1 MKLTQI
7 GGEMKLSK
15 HIFNGLSLV
24 ALAALVLPFN
34 TFSAEE
40 DESITIE
47 EITVTAR
54 KRAESAQSVPIA
66 ITSITEQ
73 LQQSEIRNLTDLNG
87 YAPNVTI
94 GASANRSRASAINIR
109 GIAYSETDKSFD
121 SPVAVTLDGVFIGTS
136 SGQLIENFDVERVEI
151 LRGPQGTLFGR
162 NTVGGVINVVRSK
175 PTGEFGG
182 ELRIAGGE
190 FGRQELKGFVNAA
203 ISDTIS
209 AKFFYNSMESD
220 GYMTNVFLNKD
231 GPAKD
236 YENIGLALLMDLGE
250 STEAH
255 LTIETYDD
263 ASDVGAATN
272 LNNPTDHLVC
282 GVFGPIIAPGSPTCA
297 TDVANPKKEYS
308 TEENNPGQY
317 DTDAVTLTVTHDIND
332 DTRFVYV
339 MGYRDEE
346 DFTNWDLDGTA
357 AAFTTIKA
365 NNTFDQLSHEF
376 RFEGSNESVDYV
388 VGAYLWENE
397 YTQYWD
403 TYHLWQYLVPGLV
416 DGSVPLFLC
425 QNAGALGALRC
436 DPNVEGPGLGPGF
449 LQKLYQHQEV
459 NAQSLFGSIDWKL
472 SDKTT
477 LTTGLRYTREEK
489 EFWAGQAYFT
499 PLSKVNVDEF
509 ANIQGAGTDGPGLF
523 NLKLDW
529 TETSPTVVLA
539 HQAHDDLMYYASHA
553 QGFHSGGFF
562 GRNQNAVD
570 FANTYE
576 PEYANS
582 TELGFK
588 SEWMD
593 NTLQLNVAYFMNKF
607 EDKQD
612 SAIKQDPSTQ
622 TVVTVIG
629 NIANVDYSGLEVELR
644 GIVNAN
650 FTWFATLGTLD
661 AEYDGFISDLD
672 GADINGDLV
681 LTNNDYLTPKFAP
694 ELNYSLGGTYSWT
707 MGSADAAFNLKHYY
721 VDEQESSTD
730 NNPLGRVSSIRKTDV
745 SLDIVWESNRL
756 SFFVRNLGDEITTA
770 LSADIAPLMA
780 YGSASMGKDYGVE
793 FNMRF

>member
-1 MKLTQI
+1 MNLFTKTFNVMSILALT
-7 GGEMKLSK
+7 
-15 HIFNGLSLV
+15 
-24 ALAALVLPFN
+24 ALILPLN

-40 DESITIE
+40 DESISIE
-47 EITVTAR
+47 EIIVTAR

-73 LQQSEIRNLTDLNG
+73 LQQSEIRNLTDLSG
-87 YAPNVTI
+87 YAPNVSI
-94 GASANRSRASAINIR
+94 AASANRTRASAINIR

-136 SGQLIENFDVERVEI
+136 SGQLIENFDIERVEI

-162 NTVGGVINVVRSK
+162 NTVGGVINVVRTK

-182 ELRIAGGE
+182 EFRIAGGE
-190 FGRQELKGFVNAA
+190 FGRQEIKGLVNTA
-203 ISDTIS
+203 ITDNLA
-209 AKFFYNSMESD
+209 AKFFYSSMEAD
-220 GYMTNVFLNKD
+220 GHMTNVFLNKD

-236 YENIGLALLMDLGE
+236 YQNYGLALLMDLGE
-250 STEAH
+250 STSAH

-282 GVFGPIIAPGSPTCA
+282 GVFGPMITAPGTPVCA
-297 TDVANPKKEYS
+297 TDVANPKTEYT

-317 DTDAVTLTVTHDIND
+317 DTDAVTLTVTHDIDD

-339 MGYRDEE
+339 MGFRDEE
-346 DFTNWDLDGTA
+346 DWTNWDLDGTA
-357 AAFTTIKA
+357 ASFTTIKA
-365 NNTFDQLSHEF
+365 NNTFEQLSHEF

-397 YTQYWD
+397 YTQWWD
-403 TYHLWQYLVPGLV
+403 TYHLWQYLVGGLV

-425 QNAGALGALRC
+425 QNAGFLGALRC
-436 DPNVEGPGLGPGF
+436 DPNVPGPGLGAGF

-477 LTTGLRYTREEK
+477 LTTGIRYTKEEK
-489 EFWAGQAYFT
+489 EFWAGQAYLT
-499 PLSKVNVDEF
+499 PLSKVNVNEF

-523 NLKLDW
+523 NLTMDW
-529 TETSPTVVLA
+529 TETSPTIVLA

-588 SEWMD
+588 SEWLD
-593 NTLQLNVAYFMNKF
+593 NTLQLNVAYFMNEF

-629 NIANVDYSGLEVELR
+629 NIANVDYNGLEIELR

-661 AEYDGFISDLD
+661 AEYDGFVSDLD
-672 GADINGDLV
+672 GADINGV
-681 LTNNDYLTPKFAP
+681 LAPTNNDYLTPKFAP
-694 ELNYSLGGTYSWT
+694 ELNYSFGGTYSWAV
-707 MGSADAAFNLKHYY
+707 GGADAAFNFKHYY
-721 VDEQESSTD
+721 IDDQESSTD
-730 NNPLGRVSSIRKTDV
+730 NNPLGKVASMRKTDV
-745 SLDIVWESNRL
+745 SLDLIWESNRL
-756 SFFVRNLGDEITTA
+756 SFFVRNLGDEIRTA
-770 LSADIAPLMA
+770 LSADIKPLMA
-780 YGSASMGKDYGVE
+780 FGSASMGKDYGIE